1 MIIRRDCMLHTPP
14 SAQMIAAAAARGF
27 VPGVSTASM
36 SPSPTLPTPSPDS
49 NTTSNTTSPIPVL
62 DRAGTSWMGAGNV
75 GGAAGNAGA
84 REGGY
89 VLNPLQQREAMQRE
103 AWEKE
108 RSSLLKK
115 ASNSQGDSV
124 ERLVRAYLAV

>member
-27 VPGVSTASM
+27 SSPSTSSSTTPASNNSSPISVNPSGNSWM
-36 SPSPTLPTPSPDS
+36 SSSPSPALTGPYT
-49 NTTSNTTSPIPVL
+49 
-62 DRAGTSWMGAGNV
+62 
-75 GGAAGNAGA
+75 
-84 REGGY
+84 
-89 VLNPLQQREAMQRE
+89 LNPLQQREAMQRE

-108 RSSLLKK
+108 RNSLLKK
-115 ASNSQGDSV
+115 ASNSQGDSM

>member
-1 MIIRRDCMLHTPP
+1 
-14 SAQMIAAAAARGF
+14 
-27 VPGVSTASM
+27 
-36 SPSPTLPTPSPDS
+36 
-49 NTTSNTTSPIPVL
+49 
-62 DRAGTSWMGAGNV
+62 MGAGNG
-75 GGAAGNAGA
+75 GGAAGNAGG